1 VLPVRLA
8 VALPH
13 TLLVP
18 LPLRLPLAVLLGLM
32 LTVAERQSVGEVLG
46 QAELLRERLTE
57 PDVHRVTV
65 GEEEKE
71 GDTDALTEGE
81 LLALWLED

>member
-1 VLPVRLA
+1 MRLT
-8 VALPH
+8 VALLH